1 MAPVH
6 TLKDLIT
13 KAVFQEDFRR
23 QKPTSEKEAE
33 EGVRGDDCQP
43 YLSMTEPR

>member
-6 TLKDLIT
+6 TLKDLIK

-23 QKPTSEKEAE
+23 QKPTLEKEAKE
-33 EGVRGDDCQP
+33 EVRGDDCQP